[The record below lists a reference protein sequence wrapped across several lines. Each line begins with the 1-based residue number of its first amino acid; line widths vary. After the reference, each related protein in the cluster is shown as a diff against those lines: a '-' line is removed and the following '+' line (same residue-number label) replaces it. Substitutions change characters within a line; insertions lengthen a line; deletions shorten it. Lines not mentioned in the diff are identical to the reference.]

1 MGTHGNPNR
10 RIECGR
16 LIVSVTGAHLPLR
29 GTEIRLGRS
38 LRECHLCVSGISV
51 SRCHCVITVR
61 NNHIF
66 IEDLGSRNGTW
77 INGLVINKE
86 CLTDGAIVH
95 LGEEQFV
102 FEQSMRFRPA
112 THTAEF
118 SDFEQLQN

>member
-1 MGTHGNPNR
+1 MGEHDNSIR
-10 RIECGR
+10 RPECGR
-16 LIVSVTGAHLPLR
+16 LIISVTGAHLPLR

-38 LRECHLCVSGISV
+38 PRVCHLCVSGISV

-61 NNHIF
+61 DDHVF

-77 INGLVINKE
+77 INGVVIKRE

-102 FEQSMRFRPA
+102 FEQSLRFRLQSHKA
-112 THTAEF
+112 RF
-118 SDFEQLQN
+118 GDFEQLPN